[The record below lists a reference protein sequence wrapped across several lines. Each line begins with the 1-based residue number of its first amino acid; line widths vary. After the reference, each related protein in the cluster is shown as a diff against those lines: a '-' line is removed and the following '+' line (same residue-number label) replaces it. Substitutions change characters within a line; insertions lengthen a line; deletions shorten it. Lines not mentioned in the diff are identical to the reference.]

1 MPSTKKSPA
10 KKTVRPRPTQ
20 AARARFEKND
30 RAIGRVTKSLEAAQK
45 DLAAIGGTVGTGA
58 GDLRKDVAKLLR
70 DANRHVTKMSK
81 TVRRDLERLQ
91 KDVTA
96 ASKAKPRRA
105 RTGTS
110 RAKPRTRTA
119 PRTRRKSA

>member
-10 KKTVRPRPTQ
+10 KPSV
-20 AARARFEKND
+20 RARTTQSARVRLENND
-30 RAIGRVTKSLEAAQK
+30 RAIGRITKSLEASQK
-45 DLAAIGGTVGTGA
+45 DLAAIGGSLGTGA
-58 GDLRKDVAKLLR
+58 SDLRKDVAKLLR
-70 DANRHVTKMSK
+70 DARRDLTKMSK

-91 KDVTA
+91 KDVGA

-105 RTGTS
+105 QPKSS
-110 RAKPRTRTA
+110 RAKSGAA